1 MTNNRSWEYALNMA
15 GSEMMMLTNRELVAN
30 ISSYPGKIF
39 TESYLMPEKQSNKTK
54 YKWVA
59 EEPLSPDHWPII
71 KKIAPND
78 PPPFNLTIY
87 KGAKAW
93 KAPRAFIK
101 FLLEHHVAK
110 TYLGRYYQV

>member
-1 MTNNRSWEYALNMA
+1 MSNDRSWVYALDMA

-39 TESYLMPEKQSNKTK
+39 TESFPLPHNNVDRVNF
-54 YKWVA
+54 KWDYDG
-59 EEPLSPDHWPII
+59 PGKR
-71 KKIAPND
+71 KKNGTHA

-93 KAPRAFIK
+93 KAPRSFIK

-110 TYLGRYYQV
+110 TYLGKI

>member
-1 MTNNRSWEYALNMA
+1 MFQDLMSNNKSWVYALDMA

-30 ISSYPGKIF
+30 ISSYPDKIF
-39 TESYLMPEKQSNKTK
+39 TESFPLPSTNYERIK
-54 YKWVA
+54 YRW
-59 EEPLSPDHWPII
+59 EYDGNGG
-71 KKIAPND
+71 KKKNGLLD
-78 PPPFNLTIY
+78 PPPFNLKVY

-110 TYLGRYYQV
+110 TYLGKITFP